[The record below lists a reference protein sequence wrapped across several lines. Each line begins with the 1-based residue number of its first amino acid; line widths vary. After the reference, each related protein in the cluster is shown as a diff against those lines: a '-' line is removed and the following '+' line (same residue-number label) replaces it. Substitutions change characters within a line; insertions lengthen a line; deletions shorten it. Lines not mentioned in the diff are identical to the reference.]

1 MKQTMSN
8 LSILQ
13 RVYLGFAILVAV
25 MVASSLLTF
34 RSQQTLGN
42 ALDQVTQQ
50 SMPLVIASSQTQITL
65 LPVAGS

>member
-42 ALDQVTQQ
+42 ALDQ
-50 SMPLVIASSQTQITL
+50 MEEEK
-65 LPVAGS
+65 